1 MGKLI
6 LCSDNSLWLKF
17 LCIFSVIIV
26 VQELVLCQPS
36 AEDCSLDF
44 QYASLSSNSNCEEG
58 DWGGFLPKN
67 CCGSAFHRYLY
78 ALGHRANQTGKIY
91 LNSSEQSSCLDSL
104 KTLEGDVFGC
114 GIEKLTSGAGGC
126 SDYTV
131 ADVTNKLGDELR
143 SLNENC
149 KFMSSDGEWNTTCG
163 SCVRSWQG
171 IRGPRSESSDH
182 ESIENAADICR
193 FAVMVTLT
201 SSRINDG
208 IFAQNVY
215 KCLAQE
221 NSYNE
226 NTTSDGKKKKLS
238 ADTWILMGG
247 LIGILMLIIVATFIL
262 LKTRKKSMQPRKR
275 PIFKDVKLKDPG
287 CPKFPIKG
295 VYSATNNLDEL
306 NLIGEGTAGK
316 VYKGTLSNN
325 QPVAIKHIIN
335 DGNVETFVREVASL
349 SHIRHPNLVALLG
362 YCLREDE
369 GFLIYELCP
378 NGSLS
383 KWLFGK
389 DKVLSWI
396 QRLQIAI
403 DSARGLLFLHTY
415 SEGCIVHRDIKPTN
429 ILLGPNFEAKLS
441 DFGLSKVMDL
451 GETYVISEVR
461 GTFGYVDPE
470 YQSNRQ
476 VNSSGDVYSF
486 GIVLLQILSGKKVI
500 NMNVKKPMPLNK
512 MAKFLTRDGSTKGL
526 VDPKLEGE
534 FSVEAFDLTLGLALS
549 CTAVKQQRPSME
561 EVVATLEKALDKTTN
576 AKASTPG
583 TSPNLPSTP

>member
-1 MGKLI
+1 MGKLM

-44 QYASLSSNSNCEEG
+44 QHAPLSSNSNCDEG

-67 CCGSAFHRYLY
+67 CCGSAFQRYLY

-104 KTLEGDVFGC
+104 KILEGGVFGC
-114 GIEKLTSGAGGC
+114 GIEKLTSGPGGC
-126 SDYTV
+126 SDYSV
-131 ADVTNKLGDELR
+131 ADVTNKLGVELR
-143 SLNENC
+143 SLGGNC
-149 KFMSSDGEWNTTCG
+149 RFLSSDGEWNKTCG

-171 IRGPRSESSDH
+171 IRGPRSESSDQ
-182 ESIENAADICR
+182 ESIKNAADICR

-201 SSRINDG
+201 SRRINDG

-215 KCLAQE
+215 KCLAQQ

-226 NTTSDGKKKKLS
+226 NPTSDGKKKKLS
-238 ADTWILMGG
+238 TDTWILMGG
-247 LIGILMLIIVATFIL
+247 LVGILM
-262 LKTRKKSMQPRKR
+262 
-275 PIFKDVKLKDPG
+275 DVQLKDPG

-383 KWLFGK
+383 NWLFGK

-451 GETYVISEVR
+451 GETYVSSEVR

-500 NMNVKKPMPLNK
+500 NMNVNKPMTLDK
-512 MAKFLTRDGSTKGL
+512 MAKFLTRDGSTKEL

-561 EVVATLEKALDKTTN
+561 EVVSTLEKALDTSTT

>member
-6 LCSDNSLWLKF
+6 WCSDNSLWLKF
-17 LCIFSVIIV
+17 LCIFFVIII

-44 QYASLSSNSNCEEG
+44 QYAPLFSNSSCEEG

-78 ALGHRANQTGKIY
+78 ALGHRANQTGQIY
-91 LNSSEQSSCLDSL
+91 LNSSEQSSCLASL

-126 SDYTV
+126 SDYSV
-131 ADVTNKLGDELR
+131 ADVTNKLGVELR
-143 SLNENC
+143 SLCGNC
-149 KFMSSDGEWNTTCG
+149 RFMSSNGEWNKTCG
-163 SCVRSWQG
+163 SCVRSWRG
-171 IRGPRSESSDH
+171 IRGPRSEFSDQ
-182 ESIENAADICR
+182 ESIENKADICR
-193 FAVMVTLT
+193 FAVMITLT

-221 NSYNE
+221 NSYYE
-226 NTTSDGKKKKLS
+226 NPTSDGKKKKHS
-238 ADTWILMGG
+238 ADTWILVGG
-247 LIGILMLIIVATFIL
+247 LIGILL
-262 LKTRKKSMQPRKR
+262 
-275 PIFKDVKLKDPG
+275 DVKLKDPG

-369 GFLIYELCP
+369 G
-378 NGSLS
+378 
-383 KWLFGK
+383 K

-451 GETYVISEVR
+451 GETYVSSEVR

-500 NMNVKKPMPLNK
+500 NMNVKKPMPLDK

-561 EVVATLEKALDKTTN
+561 EVVATLEKALDKSTT

>member
-6 LCSDNSLWLKF
+6 LCSYDWRWLKYPNPPLV
-17 LCIFSVIIV
+17 LCIFFMIIV

-44 QYASLSSNSNCEEG
+44 QFTLIISNSSCEGG

-67 CCGSAFHRYLY
+67 CSGSEFCNYLY
-78 ALGHRANQTGKIY
+78 ALGHRANQTGKIF
-91 LNSSEQSSCLDSL
+91 LNSSDQRSCLASM
-104 KTLEGDVFGC
+104 KRFEGDVFGC

-126 SDYTV
+126 SDYSV

-149 KFMSSDGEWNTTCG
+149 KFTSSVGEWNQTCG
-163 SCVRSWQG
+163 SCVRSWEG
-171 IRGPRSESSDH
+171 IRGSHSGFSDH
-182 ESIENAADICR
+182 ESIENEADICR
-193 FAVMVTLT
+193 FAVMVALT
-201 SSRINDG
+201 SSRIEDEMY
-208 IFAQNVY
+208 AQNVY
-215 KCLAQE
+215 KCLAEE
-221 NSYNE
+221 NSYKE
-226 NTTSDGKKKKLS
+226 DQTSDSKKKTLS
-238 ADTWILMGG
+238 TA
-247 LIGILMLIIVATFIL
+247 F
-262 LKTRKKSMQPRKR
+262 R
-275 PIFKDVKLKDPG
+275 DVQLKDPG
-287 CPKFPIKG
+287 CPKFPSKEI
-295 VYSATNNLDEL
+295 YSATNNLNEL

-316 VYKGTLSNN
+316 VYKGVLSNN
-325 QPVAIKHIIN
+325 QHAAIKHIVN
-335 DGNVETFVREVASL
+335 DGNVETFVREVTSL

-378 NGSLS
+378 NGNLS
-383 KWLFGK
+383 NWLFGK

-396 QRLQIAI
+396 KRLHIAI

-451 GETYVISEVR
+451 GETHVSSEVR

-470 YQSNRQ
+470 YQSNCH

-486 GIVLLQILSGKKVI
+486 GIVLLQILSGKRVI
-500 NMNVKKPMPLNK
+500 NMNVKKPMPIDK
-512 MAKFLTRDGSTKGL
+512 MAKLLTRVGSTKGL

-534 FSVEAFDLTLGLALS
+534 YSVEAFDLTLQLALS
-549 CTAVKQQRPSME
+549 CTAVVQQRPSME
-561 EVVATLEKALDKTTN
+561 QVVATLEKALDKSTT

-583 TSPNLPSTP
+583 TSPNLQPSTP

>member
-1 MGKLI
+1 MFRQQSLAQVSVH
-6 LCSDNSLWLKF
+6 LLRDNR
-17 LCIFSVIIV
+17 
-26 VQELVLCQPS
+26 
-36 AEDCSLDF
+36 
-44 QYASLSSNSNCEEG
+44 
-58 DWGGFLPKN
+58 
-67 CCGSAFHRYLY
+67 GSRTSFHRYLY
-78 ALGHRANQTGKIY
+78 ALGHRTNQTGKIY
-91 LNSSEQSSCLDSL
+91 LNSSEQSSCLASL
-104 KTLEGDVFGC
+104 KTLEGDGFGF

-126 SDYTV
+126 SDYSV

-149 KFMSSDGEWNTTCG
+149 KFMISNGEWNKTCG

-171 IRGPRSESSDH
+171 IRGPRSEFSDH
-182 ESIENAADICR
+182 ESIENEADICR

-201 SSRINDG
+201 SSRMNDG

-221 NSYNE
+221 NSYN
-226 NTTSDGKKKKLS
+226 
-238 ADTWILMGG
+238 A
-247 LIGILMLIIVATFIL
+247 F
-262 LKTRKKSMQPRKR
+262 R
-275 PIFKDVKLKDPG
+275 DVQLKDPG

-306 NLIGEGTAGK
+306 NLIGEVTA
-316 VYKGTLSNN
+316 
-325 QPVAIKHIIN
+325 
-335 DGNVETFVREVASL
+335 
-349 SHIRHPNLVALLG
+349 
-362 YCLREDE
+362 
-369 GFLIYELCP
+369 
-378 NGSLS
+378 
-383 KWLFGK
+383 GK

-403 DSARGLLFLHTY
+403 DSARGLFFLHTY

-429 ILLGPNFEAKLS
+429 ILLGPNLEAKLS

-451 GETYVISEVR
+451 GETYVSSEVR

-476 VNSSGDVYSF
+476 
-486 GIVLLQILSGKKVI
+486 
-500 NMNVKKPMPLNK
+500 
-512 MAKFLTRDGSTKGL
+512 AKFLTRDGSTKGL

-549 CTAVKQQRPSME
+549 CTAVKQQRPSTE
-561 EVVATLEKALDKTTN
+561 EVVATLEKALDKSTTAN
-576 AKASTPG
+576 ASTPG